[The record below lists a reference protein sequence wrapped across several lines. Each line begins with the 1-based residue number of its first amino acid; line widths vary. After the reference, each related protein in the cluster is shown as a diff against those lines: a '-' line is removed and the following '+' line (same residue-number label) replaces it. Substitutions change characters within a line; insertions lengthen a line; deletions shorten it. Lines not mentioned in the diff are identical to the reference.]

1 MRIELLEKGDKVL
14 NVSEGRIVIRRKGG
28 EVDIIYYEE
37 TEDGIRVLDKSVTI
51 GFKSRI
57 EKEIVDGVEITT
69 F

>member
-37 TEDGIRVLDKSVTI
+37 TEDGIQVLDKGVTI

>member
-14 NVSEGRIVIRRKGG
+14 SVSEDRIVIRRKGG
-28 EVDIIYYEE
+28 EVDIVYFEE

-51 GFKSRI
+51 GFKNCI
-57 EKEIVDGVEITT
+57 ETEIVDGVEITT